1 MKQRNNGVKFDNI
14 KDAQLM
20 EDFRNKKTI
29 QELAEKYQ
37 ETEYYIEK
45 RIEFLHNLNH
55 RALNEEPKKEKKPK
69 KVIEK

>member
-1 MKQRNNGVKFDNI
+1 MKQTNNGVKFDDA
-14 KDAQLM
+14 KDKQLI
-20 EDFRNKKTI
+20 EDFRNKMTI
-29 QELAEKYQ
+29 KELAEKYQ

-55 RALNEEPKKEKKPK
+55 RALNEEPKKEKKTK

>member
-1 MKQRNNGVKFDNI
+1 MRQRNNGVKFDNI
-14 KDAQLM
+14 KDAQLI

-29 QELAEKYQ
+29 RELAEKYQ

-55 RALNEEPKKEKKPK
+55 RANEEPKKEKKTK
-69 KVIEK
+69 KVIK